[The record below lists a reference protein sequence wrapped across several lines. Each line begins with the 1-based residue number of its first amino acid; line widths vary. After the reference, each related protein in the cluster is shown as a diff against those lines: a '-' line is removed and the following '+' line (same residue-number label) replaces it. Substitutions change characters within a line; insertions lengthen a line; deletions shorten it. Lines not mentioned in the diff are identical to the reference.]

1 MNIKLT
7 MHLAQAQ
14 KWFTVRENETRKEK
28 NGGGGG
34 AQKTKQKKKQEL
46 GRASTKFS
54 MGSTGEWISPKLLA
68 AQWPR
73 FLKRVTDVVRSW
85 GGATS

>member
-28 NGGGGG
+28 NGRGGGG
-34 AQKTKQKKKQEL
+34 TKNKTKK
-46 GRASTKFS
+46 
-54 MGSTGEWISPKLLA
+54 TGT
-68 AQWPR
+68 R
-73 FLKRVTDVVRSW
+73 
-85 GGATS
+85 

>member
-14 KWFTVRENETRKEK
+14 KWFTVREDETRKEK
-28 NGGGGG
+28 RGGGN
-34 AQKTKQKKKQEL
+34 KTKKQEL

>member
-28 NGGGGG
+28 NGGG
-34 AQKTKQKKKQEL
+34 AQKTKQKKQEL

>member
-34 AQKTKQKKKQEL
+34 AQKTKQKKNRNSVEHQQNLAWDRQEN
-46 GRASTKFS
+46 GFPQNFWQHSGP
-54 MGSTGEWISPKLLA
+54 GS
-68 AQWPR
+68 
-73 FLKRVTDVVRSW
+73 
-85 GGATS
+85 